1 MPAFWD
7 SNSKKQKSFF
17 FQLLSIQP
25 ARTTQLMMY
34 LPLRVNRF
42 QIIILLTVK
51 YKYLKSC
58 SKRFILQNLILD
70 TRLCSIGFITQP
82 SWVSDFGL
90 TNMVRRKRFVLAVY
104 Q

>member
-7 SNSKKQKSFF
+7 SNSKKEKEKLF

-25 ARTTQLMMY
+25 ARATQY
-34 LPLRVNRF
+34 VPLLVNRF
-42 QIIILLTVK
+42 QIIILLIVK
-51 YKYLKSC
+51 YKYLKNH
-58 SKRFILQNLILD
+58 FILQNLILD
-70 TRLCSIGFITQP
+70 TRLCSTGSITQP
-82 SWVSDFGL
+82 SWLSDFRV